1 MANLQ
6 ALALQWPITELVM
19 KIARLTR
26 QTIVK
31 DSRKVASSLSVDMS
45 ATETKVIVNAS
56 PAQKNTVSKE
66 MEERRCSLKI
76 WLAMVRT
83 LRWAGK

>member
-6 ALALQWPITELVM
+6 AMALQWPITELVM

-31 DSRKVASSLSVDMS
+31 DSRNLASSLSVDMS